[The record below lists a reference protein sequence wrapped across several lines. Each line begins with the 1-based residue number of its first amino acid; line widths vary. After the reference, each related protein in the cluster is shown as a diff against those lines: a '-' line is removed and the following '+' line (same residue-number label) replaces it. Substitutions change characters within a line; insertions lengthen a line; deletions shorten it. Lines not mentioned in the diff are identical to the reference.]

1 MTACV
6 QELVAFEQKVEVA
19 MTKLGIEDD
28 RLHPDVQ
35 RHALELVARGR
46 QVSTRPPL

>member
-46 QVSTRPPL
+46 QVSTHPPL

>member
-6 QELVAFEQKVEVA
+6 QELCMFEQKVEVA
-19 MTKLGIEDD
+19 MTKLGIED
-28 RLHPDVQ
+28 RLHPSVQ

-46 QVSTRPPL
+46 QVSTHLPL